1 MEEKILRKIQAL
13 KKQLILSS
21 ITLALILSG
30 ITFIISNSTNVLA
43 DDTGTAEA
51 ESTAIRTYKLG
62 EPLTIP
68 IYLSGDT
75 NKTEI
80 GTYTTP
86 PITKDSIN
94 NYNSSPEPG
103 TPNGSL
109 YFDGTK
115 LPDSY
120 NGHSIKLSLPLG
132 PINIYFFNV
141 TDSTYQIGDI
151 KGPSDSYAIPASLDS
166 ATIAINL
173 ITDDSNKPFLTT
185 TVDYTKGNNSY
196 HDLLTKEIYPYTK
209 KAPVGYYLTNDIDVK
224 TPILSPNDLTQ
235 NIQLEKDGTY
245 TWTFNTYVNGKLS
258 KTQTVHPLT
267 YQSLD
272 DIISPMPA
280 PSGYEPNKAD
290 SEKTKI
296 YLKDSN
302 GNPIAGSDPN
312 GYGLEEI
319 KSLLG
324 LQTVTTNDSD
334 PVSYITSL
342 NNAYLDYWAKV
353 TGHTLPSYKN
363 ILTSLYPPLL
373 QNITIDQYYT
383 VKNTN
388 TSGGG
393 SSSSSNNF
401 NITDKKQL
409 VSTFLTHSPAKL
421 YTINGDRLSSN
432 NSFSLSPGTDW
443 VSDKT
448 ATRDGATYY
457 RVATDAWVKSS
468 DVYQYV
474 PQDSIVTTDNKLT
487 YLLHGDASSVHNRG
501 LDKNSSW
508 KSDRI
513 AYLSGYNTTTK
524 FYRVATDEFVAADD
538 IVK

>member
-1 MEEKILRKIQAL
+1 MKKIQAL

-30 ITFIISNSTNVLA
+30 ITFITSNSTNVLA

-51 ESTAIRTYKLG
+51 EPTATKTYKLG
-62 EPLTIP
+62 ETLTIP
-68 IYLSGDT
+68 IYLSSDPK
-75 NKTEI
+75 KTEI
-80 GTYTTP
+80 GEYTTP
-86 PITKDSIN
+86 PITKDLIGYTEGNDIN
-94 NYNSSPEPG
+94 GKLAIDE
-103 TPNGSL
+103 
-109 YFDGTK
+109 TK
-115 LPDSY
+115 LPTSY
-120 NGHSIKLSLPLG
+120 KEHSIKLSLPLG
-132 PINIYFFNV
+132 PINICFFNV
-141 TDSTYQIGDI
+141 TDSTYQIGNI
-151 KGPSDSYAIPASLDS
+151 NGPSDSYAISASLDS
-166 ATIAINL
+166 AQITINL
-173 ITDDSNKPFLTT
+173 ITDDSSKPFLTK

-196 HDLLTKEIYPYTK
+196 HDLLTKEIYPYTD
-209 KAPVGYYLTNDIDVK
+209 KAPVGYLTNDIDVK

-272 DIISPMPA
+272 NIISPMPA

-290 SEKTKI
+290 SEKTRI
-296 YLKDSN
+296 SFKDDTGTPRSL
-302 GNPIAGSDPN
+302 SYDDMDQ
-312 GYGLEEI
+312 GL
-319 KSLLG
+319 SSS
-324 LQTVTTNDSD
+324 TVTNHSD
-334 PVSYITSL
+334 PVSFITSL
-342 NNAYLDYWAKV
+342 NKAYLGFIISGSDEEPS
-353 TGHTLPSYKN
+353 LNSYKN
-363 ILTSLYPPLL
+363 ILTILDSFH
-373 QNITIDQYYT
+373 NITIDQYYT

-474 PQDSIVTTDNKLT
+474 PQGSIVTTDNKLT